1 MENWRRYVSLNEG
14 IDSRIQ
20 KQLNNLLA
28 LENIGVAIDSTTG
41 FGVQAKYVLIVDPQA
56 DPPKFHDMAFPGD
69 ITPALISKEG
79 EELEDDWYV
88 NREKYE
94 LYGNVEFYEAEPS
107 NDGECYDGYVIMVTG
122 AEQGWGPLL
131 YEVAL
136 EWASQKG
143 GGLTADRGIVS
154 DKAMAV
160 WAKYEKRGDVD
171 AKQMD
176 IDHDASG
183 IKPIGRADDQRKYA
197 QLTPENPKDDCDQ
210 GKAIAVAGEKWAE
223 TSISK
228 MYYKPN
234 PELINALK
242 KAGRL
247 FTV

>member
-1 MENWRRYVSLNEG
+1 MESWRRYVSLNEG
-14 IDSRIQ
+14 LDSRIQ

-41 FGVQAKYVLIVDPQA
+41 FAMQAKYVLIVDPQA
-56 DPPKFHDMAFPGD
+56 DPPKLHDMAFPGD
-69 ITPALISKEG
+69 ITPAMMASASD
-79 EELEDDWYV
+79 ELEDDYYM

-94 LYGNVEFYEAEPS
+94 LYGNVEFYKAQPS
-107 NDGECYDGYVIMVTG
+107 NDGECYDGYIIMVTG

-136 EWASQKG
+136 EWASQNG

-171 AKQMD
+171 TKQMD
-176 IDHDASG
+176 IDHDSSG
-183 IKPIGRADDQRKYA
+183 TEEFP
-197 QLTPENPKDDCDQ
+197 QLTPDKPKDDCDQ
-210 GKAIAVAGEKWAE
+210 GKAVAVAGKKWAE

-234 PELINALK
+234 PELITALK
-242 KAGRL
+242 SAGRL
-247 FTV
+247 FIV